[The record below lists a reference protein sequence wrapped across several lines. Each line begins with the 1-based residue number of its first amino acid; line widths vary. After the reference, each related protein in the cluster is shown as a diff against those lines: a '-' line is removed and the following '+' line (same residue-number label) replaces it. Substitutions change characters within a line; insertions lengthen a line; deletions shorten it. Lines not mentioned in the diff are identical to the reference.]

1 MQRAAILVGIF
12 AFTLVTMWGWS
23 NSSSRNALVDRVK
36 SLEDKTAK
44 LDSEL
49 RSVIAIRDQAKQ
61 QLAKAETH
69 IQKLQQVVKERD
81 ELKIQLQVRTSERD
95 QVLAQYDEFR
105 KSLKDMHSHTPKAM
119 QPAFRNDK
127 CHPKKSAGCCSRGL

>member
-12 AFTLVTMWGWS
+12 AITLVTMWGWS
-23 NSSSRNALVDRVK
+23 KSSSRAALVDRVK

-81 ELKIQLQVRTSERD
+81 ELKIQLQVRTNERD

-105 KSLKDMHSHTPKAM
+105 KSLKDMVGTADSTVLRFPDG
-119 QPAFRNDK
+119 QPVTVSITVPEYQK
-127 CHPKKSAGCCSRGL
+127 